1 MKKTDIEALTE
12 EELEK
17 ILLIGRITH
26 YEDLNEDNFLVDY
39 YILTGKITFDAE
51 YAEKCLA
58 DTFKSYP

>member
-26 YEDLNEDNFLVDY
+26 YEDLTDYNFLVDY

-58 DTFKSYP
+58 DTFKSRP

>member
-51 YAEKCLA
+51 YAEKYST
-58 DTFKSYP
+58 DTFKSHP